1 VSLRLFGRAAATS
14 ERSDFELLNLFLVRR
29 GEAEFRIL
37 YRRHTPRMRE
47 VSRRLVG
54 GAASAAEDVTQ
65 EAWLRAV
72 RAIGSFERRSSLR
85 SWLIGFVVNVA
96 RETRRRAGA
105 EPVYMAEPPELQGE
119 GADPLAMLALEL
131 AVDALPPGYRAVLLL
146 HDLGGFTHAEIGELL
161 EIEEGTS
168 KSQLARARSAVR
180 ARLHP
185 ETERK
190 R

>member
-1 VSLRLFGRAAATS
+1 MRLSLLGRQTAG
-14 ERSDFELLNLFLVRR
+14 RSDSELLNQFQRRR

-37 YRRHTPRMRE
+37 YRRHAPRMRE

-54 GAASAAEDVTQ
+54 SDGHAADDVTQ

-72 RAIGSFERRSSLR
+72 RAIASFEGRSSLR

-96 RETRRRAGA
+96 REVRRRAGA
-105 EPVYMAEPPELQGE
+105 GPVYMAEPPEQPPAP
-119 GADPLAMLALEL
+119 ADPLATLALER

-146 HDLGGFTHAEIGELL
+146 HDLGGFTHAEIAELL

-180 ARLHP
+180 ARLRPAP
-185 ETERK
+185 EEER
-190 R
+190 